1 MLSDYDWIAGERRNT
16 GGRPSLLY
24 HVNPRAFSTGEA
36 KQRYRVPA
44 GRESLAT
51 DGLITQEAR
60 TL

>member
-24 HVNPRAFSTGEA
+24 RVNPRAFSTGEA